1 MTTSTTRKGLGSH
14 HKQARK
20 QALAAM
26 PEGQPCA
33 RCGRPMYRTQLL
45 ELDHFPGRMYGGPQE
60 TRLSHM
66 RCNRRAGA
74 RAGNRKRRGRMRLRT
89 SRQW

>member
-1 MTTSTTRKGLGSH
+1 MTTTSKGLGWAH
-14 HKQARK
+14 QQARIR
-20 QALAAM
+20 ALRDM

-33 RCGRPMYRTQLL
+33 RCGRPMYRAQPL
-45 ELDHFPGRMYGGPQE
+45 ELDHFPGRMYGGPQ
-60 TRLSHM
+60 TLRLSHM

-74 RAGNRKRRGRMRLRT
+74 SAGNRKRRHRMRLRT